1 MSDEVETAKMLET
14 LSAKVDELSK
24 ALEKR
29 VDELSK
35 ALNEKKGYTED
46 KIKENPLA
54 YVAGAFTGGLIVG
67 YLMARGK
74 D

>member
-1 MSDEVETAKMLET
+1 MTDEVETTKMLET
-14 LSAKVDELSK
+14 LSARVDELSK
-24 ALEKR
+24 VLDKK

-35 ALNEKKGYTED
+35 ALNEKKAYTEE